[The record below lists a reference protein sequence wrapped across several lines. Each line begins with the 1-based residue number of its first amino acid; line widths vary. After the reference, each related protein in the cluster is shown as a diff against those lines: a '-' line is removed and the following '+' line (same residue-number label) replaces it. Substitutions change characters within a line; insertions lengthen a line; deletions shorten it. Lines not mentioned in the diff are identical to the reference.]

1 MNGSNNNTEFCHCGS
16 EMVNEHGL
24 LSNVLNEGQDKNHTY
39 DDLLNGTLALQKN
52 IINISRKNME
62 NHSKFSW
69 AQDGLSDHRNLGQH
83 SLFPLSHLDTTYVQI
98 L

>member
-39 DDLLNGTLALQKN
+39 DDLLNGTLALQKY
-52 IINISRKNME
+52 IISILRNNME
-62 NHSKFSW
+62 KHIKFSR
-69 AQDGLSDHRNLGQH
+69 A
-83 SLFPLSHLDTTYVQI
+83 
-98 L
+98 